1 MKIILAAMS
10 AVIVILV
17 VALEAALL
25 DKPDAVGRETS
36 ASVVPDPSSGSD
48 TIGRLGL
55 DCYTAISGVL
65 LCMTENLSL
74 KTEKLT
80 NR

>member
-25 DKPDAVGRETS
+25 DKPDALGRETS

-48 TIGRLGL
+48 TIGW
-55 DCYTAISGVL
+55 
-65 LCMTENLSL
+65 
-74 KTEKLT
+74 
-80 NR
+80 

>member
-48 TIGRLGL
+48 TIGRY
-55 DCYTAISGVL
+55 CWIAIPL
-65 LCMTENLSL
+65 FLEFYYA
-74 KTEKLT
+74 
-80 NR
+80 